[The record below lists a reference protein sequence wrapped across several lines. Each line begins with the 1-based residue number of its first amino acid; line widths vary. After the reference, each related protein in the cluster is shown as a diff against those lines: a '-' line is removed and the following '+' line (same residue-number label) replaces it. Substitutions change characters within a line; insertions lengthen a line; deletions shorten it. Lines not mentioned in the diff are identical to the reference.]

1 MFSVLYVLNACG
13 DDLKSQFIWDV
24 NFKHAPLEKV
34 PNLRHLLMI
43 KLKFYVLYFSVWGD
57 LWPYSNAYVRPG
69 TRAKTFWSLNG
80 IYSVVCCINVT
91 LIEFF
96 TR

>member
-1 MFSVLYVLNACG
+1 MSAKYLSVFSCKKLFSIILHNYFSLHQVYLFEILQNPNPALRNIHWNICSVLYVLNACG

-43 KLKFYVLYFSVWGD
+43 
-57 LWPYSNAYVRPG
+57 N
-69 TRAKTFWSLNG
+69 
-80 IYSVVCCINVT
+80 
-91 LIEFF
+91 
-96 TR
+96 